1 MRRPGFWLRW
11 SLRDLRRRWALVTTL
26 ALVVALA
33 TGVGAGLGSMEE
45 WRVRSNDASFAL
57 LEMHDLRVT
66 LAAEGSAAEGEL
78 AGAVA
83 ALRGDGLITAA
94 QERLIVPTQVDA
106 SGGGRTVLVPGRLVG
121 VPLAG
126 EGSGIDA
133 RFVQRGRDLAPP
145 DAGRPVAVVDGHF
158 AEYHSLPVP
167 GRVRIAG
174 GGTLRIVG
182 QVLQPEQ
189 FLVTRAGTVGAESGY
204 AVLHTSLQT
213 AQALGARPGRVN
225 ELVLTLAAGAEPA
238 VAEDRVRR
246 ALAAGLPGVGVTITR
261 RADEDAHRVLYEDAR
276 SDQRLVDVFAWLLL
290 AGAALAAL
298 NLVSR
303 VVESQRREIGIGMA
317 LGVSPATL
325 AIRPLLFAAEVSA
338 LGVAAGIAV
347 GLVVNRAFRG
357 VLEDMLMLPV
367 WETSLIPGVYLR
379 AAALGLAVPL
389 AAAAYPVV
397 RAVVVRPVEAIRV
410 GALTATRSG
419 LAPALERLRLP
430 GSSLGKMPVRNLA
443 RTPRRTLMS
452 ALGIAAVISVLVAL
466 AGVFDSFGAALDAS
480 RAEALHGNPQ
490 RMTATLSAVG
500 PADGPAVRAIAAS
513 PEVRA
518 AAPALVLPVALGSGD
533 ATVDASLELLD
544 PVGGVWSPRITA
556 GDFAAGRP
564 GVVLA
569 GRAADDLGVGVGD
582 AVALTHPVRT
592 GPDRFAT
599 ATTEVPVVALH
610 ANPLRGLAYMDRGQA
625 SLFGLAGAANAVE
638 IRPRGDQ
645 DAVARALFGMPGV
658 AFVESGAAVPDAV
671 SRYMDRFLAI
681 LRITQVV
688 TLLLAVLIAVNTM
701 SIATEERRREHA
713 TMMAFG
719 IPRRSILRNAVV
731 ESALIGAIGT
741 LAGIAGG
748 LAILGWIV
756 SVVSR
761 ETYPDLGL
769 PITLSA
775 ASLATTALVGLV
787 AVGLS
792 PLLGAGGLRRM
803 DIPATL
809 RVVE

>member
-1 MRRPGFWLRW
+1 MGHLGFWLRW
-11 SLRDLRRRWALVTTL
+11 SLRDLRRRWVLVATL

-33 TGVGAGLGSMEE
+33 TGVAAGLGSMEE
-45 WRVRSNDASFAL
+45 WRIRSNDASFAAL
-57 LEMHDLRVT
+57 DMHDLRVT
-66 LAAEGSAAEGEL
+66 LAAGGTAAEGEL
-78 AGAVA
+78 AAAVA
-83 ALRGDGLITAA
+83 DLPGAPVTGA

-126 EGSGIDA
+126 EGSDIDS
-133 RFVQRGRDLAPP
+133 RFTQEGRDLRPA

-158 AEYHSLPVP
+158 ARHHALPIPV
-167 GRVRIAG
+167 GVRVAG
-174 GGTLRIVG
+174 GGSLRIVG
-182 QVLQPEQ
+182 RVLQPEQ
-189 FLVTRAGTVGAESGY
+189 FLVSRSGTVGAESGY
-204 AVLHTSLQT
+204 AVLYTSLAT
-213 AQALGARPGRVN
+213 AQSLGGRPGRVN
-225 ELVLTLAAGAEPA
+225 ELVLTLAPGADPA
-238 VAEDRVRR
+238 LVEAQVRR
-246 ALAAGLPGVGVTITR
+246 ALAARLPGAGVTFTR

-290 AGAALAAL
+290 AGAALASF

-338 LGVAAGIAV
+338 LGVAAGIVV
-347 GLVVNRAFRG
+347 GLVVNRVFRG
-357 VLEDMLMLPV
+357 VLDDMLMLPV
-367 WETSLIPGVYLR
+367 WETPLLPGVYVR
-379 AAALGLAVPL
+379 AALLGLAVPL
-389 AAAAYPVV
+389 VAAAYPVA
-397 RAVVVRPVEAIRV
+397 RAVAVRPVDAIRV
-410 GALTATRSG
+410 GTLTASRSG
-419 LAPALERLRLP
+419 LAPLFERLRLP

-452 ALGIAAVISVLVAL
+452 ALGIAAVITVLVAL

-490 RMTATLSAVG
+490 RMTASLTEVG
-500 PADGPAVRAIAAS
+500 PADGSAVRAIAAS
-513 PEVRA
+513 AEVRDA
-518 AAPALVLPVALGSGD
+518 EPVLVMPVTLGGGD
-533 ATVDASLELLD
+533 DAVDASLELLD
-544 PVGGVWSPRITA
+544 PGGGVWSPRITE
-556 GDFAAGRP
+556 GSFVPGRP
-564 GVVLA
+564 GIVLA

-582 AVALTHPVRT
+582 TLALTRPVRT
-592 GPDRFAT
+592 GPDSFGT

-638 IRPRGDQ
+638 IRPRGSQ

-658 AFVESGAAVPDAV
+658 ALVESGAAVPDAV
-671 SRYMDRFLAI
+671 RRYMDDFLAI
-681 LRITQVV
+681 LRITQFV

-731 ESALIGAIGT
+731 ESVLIGALGT

-748 LAILGWIV
+748 LVLLGWIV
-756 SVVSR
+756 NVVSR

-775 ASLATTALVGLV
+775 ASIATTALVGLV

-803 DIPATL
+803 DIPSTL